1 MKVLVYGHA
10 GWIGSQFVEILKK
23 NNINHVLGTARVDD
37 TISLFKELDVVL
49 PSHIVSFIGRT
60 HGTVDNKAYPTIDYL
75 EKPGKLVENVRDNL
89 FSPISLVLACKERR
103 IHCTYLGTGC
113 IFNYSNA
120 AEVVETGVTGEHRFH
135 EDDLPNFF
143 GSSYSIVKG
152 FTDRLMHQLKD
163 HVLNLRIRMP
173 IVAEENSRNF
183 ITKILSYSKICSV
196 PNSMSVLDELLPIVL
211 KMMSAGTTGTV
222 NLTNPGVISHNEILE
237 MYQKHVD
244 PEFTWANFSIE
255 EQRKILMCD
264 RSNNWLDTSVLE
276 KFAPEVRNIKDAVE
290 DTIKKYKNVR
300 SISKGYKVE
309 SPDCNTLRDDAVL
322 FVTGG
327 AGFIGSHFIN
337 NIYFN
342 YKNMKIINFDALYY
356 CANEKENIKNEI
368 REDANRYTFIN
379 GNLKSLD
386 LLTYIFKTNMITH
399 IIHFAAQ
406 SHVQT
411 SFTDALTYTQDNII
425 GTHNLL
431 ETARLYCPTLEK
443 FIHVSTDEVYGE
455 NENSD
460 IKTEKSI
467 LCPTN
472 PYAATKASAEI
483 LAQAYYH
490 SFKMPIIITRGNN
503 VYGPNQYPEKVIP
516 KFIKQL
522 TDGLKV
528 TIQNGDCKR
537 AFLHAYDT
545 ATAFITIIERGKIGE
560 IYNIGCDENMEY
572 SILEVAALLIK
583 KIKKSEN
590 YREYIEYIEDRP
602 FNDQRYYI
610 SNSKL
615 KALGWKITVD
625 FEKGINDLIIL
636 SNVDGKSIL

>member
-10 GWIGSQFVEILKK
+10 GWIGGQFVKLLEK
-23 NNINHVLGTARVDD
+23 NNIDHVLGVGRVDD
-37 TISLFKELDVVL
+37 TPSLFRELDANL
-49 PSHIVSFIGRT
+49 PSHVVSFIGRT
-60 HGTVDNKAYPTIDYL
+60 HGKIGDKSYPTIDYL
-75 EKPGKLVENVRDNL
+75 ENPGKLVENVRDNL
-89 FSPISLVLACKERR
+89 FSPLSLALECKERG
-103 IHCTYLGTGC
+103 IHYTYLGTGC
-113 IFNYSNA
+113 IFNYND
-120 AEVVETGVTGEHRFH
+120 EDEHKFT
-135 EDDLPNFF
+135 EDDVPNFF

-163 HVLNLRIRMP
+163 HTLNLRIRMP
-173 IVAEENSRNF
+173 IVSEENPRNF
-183 ITKILSYSKICSV
+183 ITKILSYSKICSI
-196 PNSMSVLDELLPIVL
+196 PNSMSVLDELLPIVI
-211 KMMSAGTTGTV
+211 KMMSAGITGTV
-222 NLTNPGVISHNEILE
+222 NLTNPGVITHNEILE

-244 PEFTWANFSIE
+244 PDFTWANFSIE
-255 EQRKILMCD
+255 EQRAVIMCD

-276 KFAPEVRNIKDAVE
+276 TFAPDVRHIRDAVE
-290 DTIKKYKNVR
+290 DTIQKYKNTVTL
-300 SISKGYKVE
+300 SKLKSKLKSKESSLKECKVE
-309 SPDCNTLRDDAVL
+309 CSALREDAVL

-337 NIYFN
+337 NIYFK
-342 YKNMKIINFDALYY
+342 YKNIKIINFDALYY

-368 REDANRYTFIN
+368 RQDANRYTFIH
-379 GNLKSLD
+379 GNLQSLD
-386 LLTYIFKTNMITH
+386 LLTYIFKTNAITH
-399 IIHFAAQ
+399 IVHFAAQ

-411 SFTDALTYTQDNII
+411 SFTDALTYTQDNVI

-431 ETARLYCPTLEK
+431 ETARRHGGALEK

-472 PYAATKASAEI
+472 PYAATKASAEL

-516 KFIKQL
+516 KFIGQL
-522 TDGLKV
+522 MANSKI
-528 TIQNGDCKR
+528 TIQNGKCKR

-545 ATAFITIIERGKIGE
+545 AMAFVTIIEYGSVGE
-560 IYNIGCDENMEY
+560 IYNIGCDENMEF
-572 SILEVAALLIK
+572 SILEVAMLLIK
-583 KIKKSEN
+583 KIKNSEN
-590 YREYIEYIEDRP
+590 YSEYIEYIEDRP

-615 KALGWKITVD
+615 KALGWEITID
-625 FEKGINDLIIL
+625 FEKGINDLIRL
-636 SNVDGKSIL
+636 ST